1 MILQVPGLL
10 ELLLALTLVL
20 NVGLTQSLRASNR
33 SVLVG
38 EGLESSG
45 DIYNVGPGGWVLY
58 AAALKRGV
66 ICQGCAAVLIEKLI
80 YIRSLAYAAPL
91 FSEVTI
97 VQRF

>member
-10 ELLLALTLVL
+10 ELLLALILVL

-45 DIYNVGPGGWVLY
+45 GIYNVGPGGWVLY
-58 AAALKRGV
+58 AAALKRGLV
-66 ICQGCAAVLIEKLI
+66 CQGCAAVLIDGVNIL
-80 YIRSLAYAAPL
+80 
-91 FSEVTI
+91 
-97 VQRF
+97 